1 MPSMRLCRITSSS
14 LARFSSTSICFAVL
28 SIAVPCFAVRDRG
41 ICHERNVCLSH
52 RFERILSARLGGSAP
67 GSLCPGLSGR
77 FGLGSGSSDDP
88 SVQPPLLKLVLV
100 ELHLLRAHAAQKPA
114 SPVSLPEEVP
124 RQLFHWNDLR
134 FLQQRSLD
142 FFPPG
147 APAGCR
153 RSADGGD
160 SPETA

>member
-77 FGLGSGSSDDP
+77 FGLGASSSDDP
-88 SVQPPLLKLVLV
+88 SVQPPLLKPVLV
-100 ELHLLRAHAAQKPA
+100 ESHLLEAHAAQKPA
-114 SPVSLPEEVP
+114 TPVSLSEEVP
-124 RQLFHWNDLR
+124 QQLCRWSDLR
-134 FLQQRSLD
+134 LL
-142 FFPPG
+142 
-147 APAGCR
+147 
-153 RSADGGD
+153 
-160 SPETA
+160 